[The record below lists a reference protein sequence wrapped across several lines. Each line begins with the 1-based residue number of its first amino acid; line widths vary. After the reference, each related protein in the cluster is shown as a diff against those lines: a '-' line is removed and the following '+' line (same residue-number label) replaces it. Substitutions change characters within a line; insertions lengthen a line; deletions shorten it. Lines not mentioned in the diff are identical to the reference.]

1 VRLIDLAI
9 IAVYLLGVTWFG
21 ARFKESQKTLKDYFL
36 GGQTAPWWAIA
47 LSIVSAETSTLT
59 IIGTPPLAFGGSYV
73 FLQIVFGYLLAR
85 IVISTIFLPQY
96 FSGHFFTAYELMQRR
111 FGPNVRKVTAGIFLI
126 TRSLAEGVRVFA
138 ISIVIGIILHTG
150 GLTSIVVIVCLTL
163 FYTFEG
169 GMTAVIWT
177 DVLQMFMYVL
187 LTAYLVQKGSAESRP
202 LDDPAPQDEDPR
214 GHRTDRNAPWAVR
227 RGSEL
232 ILRLYENSLA
242 IAFGVVFLLSL
253 WLHAAT
259 GAAAYSE
266 EQELHGGAAVTTWS
280 YLGTS
285 QFWYESLQNW
295 QSEFLAVAAI
305 IGGSIYLRQRRS
317 AQSKPVHAPHSETG
331 G

>member
-1 VRLIDLAI
+1 MRWLRPRALLLANL
-9 IAVYLLGVTWFG
+9 ALFFG
-21 ARFKESQKTLKDYFL
+21 FL
-36 GGQTAPWWAIA
+36 VG
-47 LSIVSAETSTLT
+47 
-59 IIGTPPLAFGGSYV
+59 LAFVGHAQQNSELTDHGRPPESFGQYVGSSS
-73 FLQIVFGYLLAR
+73 FGEA
-85 IVISTIFLPQY
+85 
-96 FSGHFFTAYELMQRR
+96 
-111 FGPNVRKVTAGIFLI
+111 
-126 TRSLAEGVRVFA
+126 
-138 ISIVIGIILHTG
+138 
-150 GLTSIVVIVCLTL
+150 L
-163 FYTFEG
+163 FENWESEF
-169 GMTAVIWT
+169 
-177 DVLQMFMYVL
+177 LQMFMYVL

-214 GHRTDRNAPWAVR
+214 GHRTDRNAPWPVR